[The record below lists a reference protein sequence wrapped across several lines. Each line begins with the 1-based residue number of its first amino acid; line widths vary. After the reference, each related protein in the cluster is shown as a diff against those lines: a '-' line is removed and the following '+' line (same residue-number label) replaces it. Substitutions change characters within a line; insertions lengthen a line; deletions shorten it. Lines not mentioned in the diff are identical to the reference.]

1 MLSALSAIA
10 DQLHDKSLMAA
21 LLEANSVESGVRA
34 RVETLLDLSGSL
46 QVRPRSI
53 EELQDAVVLA
63 EHARTLASELPELPE
78 LPLLRARASLRKG
91 TALKA
96 MPGGTAELSAA
107 RDALETAT
115 HGLRV
120 AHGPETEIADAEMNL
135 GVVIQSLA
143 GAGAARLADAL
154 TCYQRALE
162 VFTRTSHPAEYAM
175 LQNNL
180 ATAYLAMP
188 LADERA
194 QLREALAVQAFE
206 EGLSVVTLVDHPTEY
221 AMLQNNLG
229 NALQAVTTSHPLPNL
244 QRAVIAYN
252 EALRVRNARDTPL
265 EYANTIANKASALS
279 ALPDDMNEPERP
291 NKRNLSAAIE
301 LLHEAFAL
309 FSEHGAVHQAEAVGM
324 AMADMQQM
332 LAAAKLSGGEEES
345 TPVPPVQ
352 GAVS

>member
-1 MLSALSAIA
+1 MLSVIA
-10 DQLHDKSLMAA
+10 DKLHDNSLMAA
-21 LLEANSVESGVRA
+21 LLEADAVESGTRA

-46 QVRPRSI
+46 QVRPRSV

-63 EHARTLASELPELPE
+63 EHARALAGAE
-78 LPLLRARASLRKG
+78 LPLLCARASLRIG

-96 MPGGTAELSAA
+96 MPGGTEELTAA

-115 HGLRV
+115 RGLRA

-154 TCYQRALE
+154 ACYQRALP
-162 VFTRTSHPAEYAM
+162 VFTRDAHPAEYAM

-188 LADERA
+188 LVDERA

-229 NALQAVTTSHPLPNL
+229 NALQAVTSSHPLDNL
-244 QRAVIAYN
+244 QRAVSAYD
-252 EALRVRNARDTPL
+252 EALRVRNPRDTPL
-265 EYANTIANKASALS
+265 EYANTVANKASALS
-279 ALPDDMNEPERP
+279 ALPDDMAEPERP
-291 NKRNLSAAIE
+291 NTRNLATAIE
-301 LLHEAFAL
+301 LLREAFTL
-309 FSEHGAVHQAEAVGM
+309 FSDHGAPHQAEAVGM
-324 AMADMQQM
+324 AIADTQQM
-332 LAAAKLSGGEEES
+332 LAAAHLSGGDEET
-345 TPVPPVQ
+345 TPVHVQGQ
-352 GAVS
+352 GAVSS